1 MGNPTYHNEV
11 MTRYLLGALPEV
23 ESERF
28 DDLSISDEEFAESL
42 SAAEKDLVDAYL
54 QGELTGENRKQFESH
69 YLASPLRREKVQF
82 ARALQDWDA
91 MRPAAAVTSKTE
103 IKKDGWFTGWLGFNP
118 RPLAWGLSGLVV
130 ILLVGGSW
138 LIFENQRLRRQV
150 AQIQA
155 SSDTL
160 AQRAPELQK
169 ELATQRASKT
179 TTEEELAR
187 LRSEH
192 ARVEQELK
200 DLQRAAGREQQRS
213 STSTASVA
221 SFILAP
227 QMRGVGSIKTVTVP
241 SETERVAIQLE
252 LEPNEYSTYIVAL
265 IDQASGQ
272 VLWRSGRLKA
282 AGASGHKSLSVG
294 FPGRLLRAATYR
306 MQVSGM
312 SPAGA
317 PEVVTEYPFRV
328 VKQ

>member
-82 ARALQDWDA
+82 ARALQDWNA

-103 IKKDGWFTGWLGFNP
+103 IKKDGWFTGLLGFNP

-130 ILLVGGSW
+130 ILLGVGSW

-150 AQIQA
+150 SQTQA
-155 SSDTL
+155 SRDTL
-160 AQRAPELQK
+160 AQREQELQK
-169 ELATQRASKT
+169 ALATQRESR
-179 TTEEELAR
+179 TEEELAR

-192 ARVEQELK
+192 ARVEQELRE
-200 DLQRAAGREQQRS
+200 LQRADGREQRRS

-227 QMRGVGSIKTVTVP
+227 QLRGVGSIKTVTVP

-272 VLWRSGRLKA
+272 VRWRSGRIKA
-282 AGASGHKSLSVG
+282 AGASDRKSLSVG
-294 FPGRLLRAATYR
+294 FPGRLLRAGIYR
-306 MQVSGM
+306 IQVSGR
-312 SPAGA
+312 SPTGTS
-317 PEVVTEYPFRV
+317 EVVSEYPFRV

>member
-82 ARALQDWDA
+82 AGALQDWNA

-103 IKKDGWFTGWLGFNP
+103 IKKDGWFTGLLGFNP

-150 AQIQA
+150 SQTQT
-155 SSDTL
+155 SRDTL
-160 AQRAPELQK
+160 AQREPELQK

-179 TTEEELAR
+179 TTDEELAR

-192 ARVEQELK
+192 ARVEQELRE
-200 DLQRAAGREQQRS
+200 LQRAAGREQQRS
-213 STSTASVA
+213 STSTASMA

-265 IDQASGQ
+265 IDQASGHI
-272 VLWRSGRLKA
+272 LWRSGRIKA
-282 AGASGHKSLSVG
+282 AGASDRKSLSVG
-294 FPGRLLRAATYR
+294 FPGRLLRAGMYR

-312 SPAGA
+312 SPAVA
-317 PEVVTEYPFRV
+317 SEVVSVYPFRV